1 MDEVQRLADRV
12 TILRN
17 GRVVDTLD
25 RASVSPTEML
35 RLMAPAAA
43 EEMVHGR

>member
-1 MDEVQRLADRV
+1 MDEVLRLAHRV

-25 RASVSPTEML
+25 RVSFSPEQML
-35 RLMAPAAA
+35 SLMAPAAA
-43 EEMVHGR
+43 EEIIHGR